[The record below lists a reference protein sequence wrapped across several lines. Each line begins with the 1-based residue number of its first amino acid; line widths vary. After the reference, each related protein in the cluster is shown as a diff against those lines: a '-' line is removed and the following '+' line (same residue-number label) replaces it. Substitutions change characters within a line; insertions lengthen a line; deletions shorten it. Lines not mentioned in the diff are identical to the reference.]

1 MELTREQFAEK
12 INSLNEQGATFNVE
26 SEDTGSIYLSL
37 YGCNMSVTLEEG
49 VCGEIDMFKPHTEM
63 GVSIDFDL
71 VNGIEEDEVG
81 VIYLIMNNGL
91 ADVAIKAIS

>member
-1 MELTREQFAEK
+1 MELTKQQFAEK

-26 SEDTGSIYLSL
+26 SEDTGSVYLSL
-37 YGCNMSVTLEEG
+37 YGCNISVTLEEG

-71 VNGIEEDEVG
+71 VNEIEEDEVG

-91 ADVAIKAIS
+91 ADVAIKAIG